1 VTRTSGIP
9 ASEAAEL
16 EGLRYQ
22 VDQARGELSATVSAL
37 AGKVAHRPPA
47 GQVARRLAG
56 TALRRL
62 AAAAR
67 QSAWRGLAD
76 RAAGGWA
83 PTAAVAGGALALA
96 VLAAVAA
103 RHGQRR
109 AGRSEAAR

>member
-1 VTRTSGIP
+1 MTMSSGIP

-22 VDQARGELSATVSAL
+22 VDQARGELSVTVSAL

-47 GQVARRLAG
+47 GQVARRLAE
-56 TALRRL
+56 TALRRT

-67 QSAWRGLAD
+67 QSAWGRL
-76 RAAGGWA
+76 AGGWA
-83 PTAAVAGGALALA
+83 PAAAVAGAALTLA

-103 RHGQRR
+103 RHGRRR